1 METVGAG
8 RFAQREIRKSG
19 GRDGEKASRIRRS
32 RYRWEDISRER
43 KIVRA
48 SDGGGYLFS
57 GEKGRKE
64 AMGGGGGGGLRFPAR
79 IAVHD
84 IGSINK

>member
-1 METVGAG
+1 MKLTRWKLSVLVGS
-8 RFAQREIRKSG
+8 RNVKSG
-19 GRDGEKASRIRRS
+19 REMGGES
-32 RYRWEDISRER
+32 YRDISRE
-43 KIVRA
+43 IVRA

-57 GEKGRKE
+57 GER
-64 AMGGGGGGGLRFPAR
+64 GGGEGGGLRFPAR